1 MNLNS
6 ESVSSEEKLLICRRY
21 FIIGCFG
28 LPFVWLV
35 NGLWFIRE
43 GFFVKSEVTT
53 RIRRYVLF
61 SWLGALIWIAAF
73 ILWTSVYQTQRQNWG
88 KSGIY
93 LSFVLPGGVA

>member
-1 MNLNS
+1 MKGPRIS
-6 ESVSSEEKLLICRRY
+6 
-21 FIIGCFG
+21 
-28 LPFVWLV
+28 LV
-35 NGLWFIRE
+35 YKMAAYTWDK
-43 GFFVKSEVTT
+43 VKSFLTAREHRDTV
-53 RIRRYVLF
+53 RRYVLF